1 MTETVLNI
9 LIPVVIALLASS
21 GFWAYVTSYRDRRS
35 VQTELLIGLAHDR
48 LITLGLNYIT
58 RGWITQDEY
67 ENLNV
72 YLYKPYEKLG
82 GNGSVKRIMMEVDK
96 LPIRKDKFLDKLT
109 GDTIP

>member
-1 MTETVLNI
+1 MDNPIQI
-9 LIPVVIALLASS
+9 LITILLTLLASS
-21 GFWAYVTSYRDRRS
+21 GFWGYVTNYKDRKS
-35 VQTELLIGLAHDR
+35 MQTELLIGLAHDR
-48 LITLGLNYIT
+48 LVSLSLQYIS

-82 GNGSVKRIMMEVDK
+82 GNGSVKRLMLEVDK
-96 LPIRKDKFLDKLT
+96 LPIRKEKTFDKVT